1 MLLLYLGEN
10 LVTLP
15 ADTSVK
21 LTREN
26 PYFASAGDYTLE
38 LTLPLAGC
46 PANRLALGPLNFPHA
61 SRAGLA
67 ARRLPMQLVTEA
79 GTFVGHALVTSVD
92 QEQAKLQ
99 LIAGRSAF
107 DHAIDGEDRYI
118 DRMDLG
124 KAWDRFEGRLVY
136 RFNGTAV
143 DGSHVTKQFTADS
156 MAVYIR
162 SLFHDTKYSSEAYLM
177 MRGPWPATDSVAF
190 PTYSTAEE
198 LVVNTQVSDLVGTS
212 SRCWLPKYDSDPR
225 GGGPTNIRPIAPQP
239 YLLEVIERVIK
250 AAGYTPDLSYFKT
263 HEHPL
268 RYIFIPNVRAT
279 FDIARML
286 PHWTIRQLIENVQD
300 TFGVVFTV
308 DGTTVAVTPRSQW
321 YGSADEAVTLQR
333 VVREFSADI
342 DNAEDAEQKTSS
354 AGNVAYD
361 WTTEDPQLSLPAEVW
376 ENADVQ
382 HYADTASLK
391 KAAQALTE
399 DQRKLSHTL
408 YVDDTD
414 GTPYAW
420 LHTDGVTVDGSL
432 YRLCPL
438 DQYGPLVREPKARDT
453 FTALPIIPAGV
464 AANGHDIADTW
475 GGGQTITDLFEMPP
489 TSEGHYFTPILV
501 SPDSYHAGDD
511 KYSIDKAIN
520 PDSDSAADD
529 TDTAEADKDK
539 MLVAWYD
546 GRSYCFRDYEYGE
559 NRAYYDNILCPLGI
573 TYMKYN
579 TWRER
584 FYFIHPSQEAPK
596 VPYDEGPFRLRPTAD
611 PGTLTLGSAL
621 HGAATIDTRIEH
633 EFQFLDRATDP
644 QRPYIINGRRY
655 ACHKLELTLTPQGLD
670 PLKRGYFYEITD

>member
-1 MLLLYLGEN
+1 MLLLYLGDN

-143 DGSHVTKQFTADS
+143 DGSHVTKQFTAGS

-162 SLFHDTKYSSEAYLM
+162 SLFHDTKYSSEAYFM
-177 MRGPWPATDSVAF
+177 MRGPWPVTDSVAF

-239 YLLEVIERVIK
+239 YLLEVIERVIR

-268 RYIFIPNVRAT
+268 RYIFLPNVRAT

-300 TFGVVFTV
+300 SFGVVFTV

-333 VVREFSADI
+333 VVREFTADI

-382 HYADTASLK
+382 HYESREALHE
-391 KAAQALTE
+391 AALALTE

-420 LHTDGVTVDGSL
+420 LHTDGVDIDGSL

-438 DQYGPLVREPKARDT
+438 DQYGTLVREPEARDT
-453 FTALPIIPAGV
+453 VTALPIVPAAV
-464 AANGHDIADTW
+464 AANGHDIPDTW
-475 GGGQTITDLFEMPP
+475 GGGETITDMQDFPP
-489 TSEGHYFTPILV
+489 TSEGHFFTPILV
-501 SPDSYHAGDD
+501 SPDSYNAGDD
-511 KYSIDKAIN
+511 QYSIDKAIN
-520 PDSDSAADD
+520 PATYSTAEDD
-529 TDTAEADKDK
+529 TAAETEKDK

-546 GRSYCFRDYEYGE
+546 QRSYCFREYEYGE
-559 NRAYYDNILCPLGI
+559 NRQYYDNILCPLGL
-573 TYMKYN
+573 TYMKRN

-596 VPYDEGPFRLRPTAD
+596 VPYDEGPFRLRPTSD

-621 HGAATIDTRIEH
+621 QGSATIDTRIEH

-644 QRPYIINGRRY
+644 QRPFIINGRRY
-655 ACHKLELTLTPQGLD
+655 ACHKLELTLTPQGLE
-670 PLKRGYFYEITD
+670 PLKRGFFYEITD